1 MKKVT
6 ISIML
11 VAVLGVSGV
20 GVYKNITAKAATV
33 SKTSQFSKVKASVQ
47 SIKKSVS
54 GSGSV
59 QSSETQVIKSA
70 SKDTVYS
77 VLVSKNQLVTK
88 GQELITFENGSDPIV
103 APFDCV
109 ISDVSVAQGDSVNV
123 GQQLITVFDNKN
135 LYTTISV
142 DETDLPSLKIGQKA
156 DIKVNAYSDKKFTGT
171 IKDISQ
177 QGTYSNGVS
186 NFDVIIGFDSID
198 NIKVGMST
206 EATIVT
212 ESKDNVIAVP
222 VEAVKDSRGG
232 KYVMIPKN
240 DGSTTLQ
247 KIEVGISNGRMVEI
261 TNGLVAGQEV
271 EIPQVQT
278 SNSNSSKMRGMG
290 GFQMMQGGASRSNN
304 KSSNTQGSGKS
315 SGQGN

>member
-11 VAVLGVSGV
+11 VAVLGIGGA

-77 VLVSKNQLVTK
+77 VLVSKNQMVTK
-88 GQELITFENGSDPIV
+88 GQELMTFENGSDPIV

-109 ISDVSVAQGDSVNV
+109 ISDISVAQGDSVNV

-156 DIKVNAYSDKKFTGT
+156 DIKVNAYSDEKFTGT

-247 KIEVGISNGRMVEI
+247 KVEVGISNGRMVEI

-278 SNSNSSKMRGMG
+278 SNSNSSKMKGMG
-290 GFQMMQGGASRSNN
+290 GFQMMQGGGARSNS
-304 KSSNTQGSGKS
+304 KSSNSQGSGKS
-315 SGQGN
+315 STQGN

>member
-1 MKKVT
+1 MKKIT

-11 VAVLGVSGV
+11 VAILGVGGV
-20 GVYKNITAKAATV
+20 GVYKNITAKASTV
-33 SKTSQFSKVKASVQ
+33 SKTSQFSKVKASIQ

-59 QSSETQVIKSA
+59 QSSETQVIKSDN
-70 SKDTVYS
+70 KDTVDS
-77 VLVSKNQLVTK
+77 ILVSKNQVVAK
-88 GQELITFENGSDPIV
+88 GQELITFKNGSDAIL
-103 APFDCV
+103 APFDGV
-109 ISDVSVAQGDSVNV
+109 VSDISVAAGDSINLS
-123 GQQLITVFDNKN
+123 QQLITVFDNKN
-135 LYTTISV
+135 FYTTISV
-142 DETDLPSLKIGQKA
+142 DETDLANLNIGQKA

-198 NIKVGMST
+198 NVKVGMST

-222 VEAVKDSRGG
+222 VEAVKDVKNQ
-232 KYVMIPKN
+232 KYVIIPKN

-247 KIEVGISNGRMVEI
+247 KVEVGISNGRMVEI

-278 SNSNSSKMRGMG
+278 SNSSSSKMRSMG
-290 GFQMMQGGASRSNN
+290 GFQMMQGGGTKNSN
-304 KSSNTQGSGKS
+304 KSSDNQVNGKS
-315 SGQGN
+315 STQGN

>member
-11 VAVLGVSGV
+11 VAVLGIGGA

-77 VLVSKNQLVTK
+77 VLVSKNQMVTK
-88 GQELITFENGSDPIV
+88 GQELMTFENGSDPIV

-109 ISDVSVAQGDSVNV
+109 ISDISVAQGDSVNV

-156 DIKVNAYSDKKFTGT
+156 DIKVNAYSDEKFTGT

-247 KIEVGISNGRMVEI
+247 KVEVGISNGRMVEI

-278 SNSNSSKMRGMG
+278 SNSNSSKMKGMG
-290 GFQMMQGGASRSNN
+290 GFQMMQGGGARSNS
-304 KSSNTQGSGKS
+304 KSSNNQGSGKS
-315 SGQGN
+315 STQGN